1 MKIKFKKEKNY
12 GVGLGRDAL
21 RQWGCPV
28 WQCET
33 SDNRTDVQN
42 YDAIVFHLR
51 TWNKR
56 DLPKRRSPHQ
66 RYVFFSLESPAW
78 AAYRVARMANFFNW
92 TMTYRWD
99 SDMVAPYG
107 YIAPTGDVP
116 LHPTPNQMKKLLFL
130 SSNETTKVNYAQ
142 GKTKMTAWF
151 VSNCQSVVSSR
162 NEMVKKLQK
171 YMTIDVYGNCGNMTC
186 PKKHK
191 SFVSSDE
198 CRDMVAKNYKFYF
211 ALENS
216 LCRHY
221 VTEKYVWNVV
231 WHFDLNYFALLLDI
245 SISFSH

>member
-51 TWNKR
+51 TWNQK

-99 SDMVAPYG
+99 SDMIHPYG
-107 YIAPTGDVP
+107 YIAPTGNVP
-116 LHPTPNQMKKLLFL
+116 LHPTPNQMKFYL
-130 SSNETTKVNYAQ
+130 SKPTRVNYAK
-142 GKTKMTAWF
+142 GKTKMAAWF
-151 VSNCQSVVSSR
+151 VSNCQAVVSSR
-162 NEMVKKLQK
+162 NEMIKKLQK

-186 PKKHK
+186 PKKRDK
-191 SFVSSDE
+191 SFESSDE
-198 CRDMVAKNYKFYF
+198 CRDMVADNYKFYF

-216 LCRHY
+216 LCHHY
-221 VTEKYVWNVV
+221 VTEKYV
-231 WHFDLNYFALLLDI
+231 DI
-245 SISFSH
+245 

>member
-1 MKIKFKKEKNY
+1 
-12 GVGLGRDAL
+12 VGLGRDAL

-28 WQCET
+28 WRCET

-51 TWNKR
+51 TWNQK

-99 SDMVAPYG
+99 SDMIHPYG
-107 YIAPTGDVP
+107 YIAPTGNVP
-116 LHPTPNQMKKLLFL
+116 LHPTPNQMKFYL
-130 SSNETTKVNYAQ
+130 SKPTRVNYAK
-142 GKTKMTAWF
+142 GKTKMAAWF
-151 VSNCQSVVSSR
+151 VSNCQAVVSSR
-162 NEMVKKLQK
+162 NEMIKKLQK

-186 PKKHK
+186 PKKRDK
-191 SFVSSDE
+191 SFESSDE
-198 CRDMVAKNYKFYF
+198 CRDMVADNYKFYF

-216 LCRHY
+216 LCHHY
-221 VTEKYVWNVV
+221 VTEKYV
-231 WHFDLNYFALLLDI
+231 DI
-245 SISFSH
+245 